1 VVVRQTPRR
10 IYLGGTTV
18 TDPEIDTT
26 ITEPEDVP
34 PMSSEEAAEVVEN
47 DQVLQEAGADEP
59 DEA

>member
-1 VVVRQTPRR
+1 
-10 IYLGGTTV
+10 V
-18 TDPEIDTT
+18 TDPEIDNT
-26 ITEPEDVP
+26 IAEPEEVP